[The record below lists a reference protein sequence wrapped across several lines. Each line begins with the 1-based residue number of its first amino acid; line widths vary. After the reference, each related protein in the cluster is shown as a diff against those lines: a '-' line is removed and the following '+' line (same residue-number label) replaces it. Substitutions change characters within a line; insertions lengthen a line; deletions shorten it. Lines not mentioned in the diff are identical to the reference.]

1 MRIGTM
7 TSTMTPEATLDAQIQ
22 QVVDAEDDG
31 FDSYWMAQISSIDA
45 LTFLALAGQRT
56 NRIELGTAVVPTY
69 PRHPTMLALQAV
81 TAQAATNGRLVL
93 GIGVSHKP
101 VVEDRWGMDFKAPVR
116 HMEQYLTVLRSLL
129 DTGKVDYDGD
139 MFRVSGEI
147 QRVTTDPVSV
157 CIAALAPR
165 MLRLAGEKADGT
177 VTWMVGPKTLE
188 THIVPRITEAAREA
202 GRTAPRVC
210 VAVPI
215 CVTDDR
221 RGAMEAAA
229 ATFRNYRTLPSY
241 RRMLDIEGVESP
253 AEVAIIGAEAE
264 VEDQLRSLADAGATD
279 FLAHSFDAGDGST
292 ERTRELL
299 KSLVGRI

>member
-1 MRIGTM
+1 MA
-7 TSTMTPEATLDAQIQ
+7 PDATLDAQIQ
-22 QVVDAEDDG
+22 QVVDAENDG
-31 FDSYWMAQISSIDA
+31 FDSYWMAQISSLDA

-101 VVEDRWGMDFKAPVR
+101 VVEGRWGLDFKAPVR

-129 DTGKVDYDGD
+129 DTGTVDYDGD

-202 GRTAPRVC
+202 GRAAPRVC

-221 RGAMEAAA
+221 RAAMETAA

-264 VEDQLRSLADAGATD
+264 VEGQLRALADAGATD

-292 ERTRELL
+292 GRTRDLL
-299 KSLVGRI
+299 KGLVGRI